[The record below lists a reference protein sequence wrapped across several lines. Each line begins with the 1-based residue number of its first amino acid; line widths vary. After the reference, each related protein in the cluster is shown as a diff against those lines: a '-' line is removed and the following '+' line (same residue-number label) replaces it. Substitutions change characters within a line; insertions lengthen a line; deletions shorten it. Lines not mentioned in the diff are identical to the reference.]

1 MCFRCSSQNLIYFWL
16 LFIMKKLL
24 IILLFPICFSATA
37 QDKSIQLTGILVSTD
52 SLLTIPFANVLI
64 KNTSKG
70 TISDFYG
77 YFSLVASKG
86 DTIVFSCLGYKKET
100 YIVPKQAKENFIT
113 VVQKLETD
121 TIMLKET
128 NVYPWPSRD
137 QFKQAFLTADIPD
150 DDIERAKKNID
161 NAFVDIMIAQMPSD
175 GKENFRHFMNDMEQ
189 QQYIMMGNPT
199 IIPILNPFA
208 WAAFIQSWRNGDF
221 KQKD

>member
-1 MCFRCSSQNLIYFWL
+1 
-16 LFIMKKLL
+16 MKKLL
-24 IILLFPICFSATA
+24 LIFLFPICFSAFS

-64 KNTSKG
+64 KNQQKG

-77 YFSLVASKG
+77 YFSLVAAKG
-86 DTIVFSCLGYKKET
+86 DTIVFSCLGYKKAT
-100 YIVPKQAKENFIT
+100 YIVPKWMKENFIT

-128 NVYPWPSRD
+128 KVYPWPSRD

-150 DDIERAKKNID
+150 DAIARAKKNID
-161 NAFVDIMIAQMPSD
+161 NAFVDIMIAQMPND
-175 GKENFRHFMNDMEQ
+175 GKENFKHFMNDMEQ

-208 WAAFIQSWRNGDF
+208 WAKFIQAWRNGDF
-221 KQKD
+221 KRKD